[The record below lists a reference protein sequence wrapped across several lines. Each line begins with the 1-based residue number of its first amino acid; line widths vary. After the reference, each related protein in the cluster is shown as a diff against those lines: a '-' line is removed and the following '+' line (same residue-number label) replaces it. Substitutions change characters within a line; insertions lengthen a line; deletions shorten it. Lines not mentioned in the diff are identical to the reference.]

1 MTRDSITRDGTLPLA
16 MAWTDLGSIMLSEI
30 SQSEKDKSHVTSRIC
45 GIYRTTNQ
53 RMKHN
58 SEIWRRDCAYQ
69 RGGLGV
75 GSVGGRWTG
84 WGQVT
89 SGTVRRAQR
98 SKLVPCSGKPPDSL
112 RRCYLS
118 LLKEEG
124 GREGAWPEVRP
135 AG

>member
-1 MTRDSITRDGTLPLA
+1 MTQDSITRDGTLPLA
-16 MAWTDLGSIMLSEI
+16 TAWTDLGSIMLSEI

-53 RMKHN
+53 RMTHN

-84 WGQVT
+84 WGQAARL
-89 SGTVRRAQR
+89 TVVALCGVRGDRSWCRAPG
-98 SKLVPCSGKPPDSL
+98 SHLTV
-112 RRCYLS
+112 YA
-118 LLKEEG
+118 
-124 GREGAWPEVRP
+124 GAT
-135 AG
+135 